1 MAGIGRPDSE
11 LSRGAFCRESAV
23 QGPDGRARI
32 GESEKVHNRLD
43 EFEHLLLR
51 FIAFGHVRRQP
62 LAAGR
67 KQPFKGVADR
77 RIGLKVSGN
86 QPNSSVISIRSRPVI
101 AANGT
106 CGAPWDSRGLSH
118 SRGSRSRILY
128 AWRQVGLYTG
138 QILKG
143 AKPADFPVVQ
153 STKFEFVINLQTAR
167 ALGIEIPN
175 SLQLLA
181 DEVIE

>member
-67 KQPFKGVADR
+67 KQSFKGVADW
-77 RIGLKVSGN
+77 RIGIKVSGDHAE
-86 QPNSSVISIRSRPVI
+86 SSVITVGGRLII
-101 AANGT
+101 AANSI
-106 CGAPWDSRGLSH
+106 AYAREQGL
-118 SRGSRSRILY
+118 
-128 AWRQVGLYTG
+128 
-138 QILKG
+138 
-143 AKPADFPVVQ
+143 
-153 STKFEFVINLQTAR
+153 
-167 ALGIEIPN
+167 
-175 SLQLLA
+175 
-181 DEVIE
+181 